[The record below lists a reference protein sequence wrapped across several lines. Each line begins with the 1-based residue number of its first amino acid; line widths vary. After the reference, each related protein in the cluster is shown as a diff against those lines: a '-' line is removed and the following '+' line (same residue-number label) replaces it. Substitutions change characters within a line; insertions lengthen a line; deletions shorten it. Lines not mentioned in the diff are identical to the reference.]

1 MAARAS
7 KMAPRTVRFSNT
19 SKTDDGEAAKQYEL
33 FFARVFGCLP
43 RQGQYKKNITTPEA
57 KLLIDRQ
64 RRGFIWHKQKFNLQY
79 SPPISPQNS
88 WQQIHPSFQLDV
100 MKRTADFF
108 VRFDQAIARWKKVG
122 GKPKPV
128 PIRNLGGGFGFKLSL
143 NDPPSIE
150 CVQSIRT
157 CLRLSDHCQWF
168 AELDEMAAYQVKQVN
183 AVLDAYKTHTVI
195 GTQLSYDT
203 DDYDSFPDET
213 SSESSSED
221 DWETSSDEEEAGQGV
236 GHYTNYVNPLDRE
249 SKSPAKTAAATA
261 AQVASL
267 ANRVASTAFGESS
280 IAALDAAAFEFGD
293 SLSEDDWGRHDYDN
307 YVSPL
312 ESESK
317 SPVKTAAE
325 AAAEAAAVARRAAT
339 NYQYSFVWRSLL
351 YNMPPPLPY
360 FPTF

>member
-1 MAARAS
+1 MAA
-7 KMAPRTVRFSNT
+7 RTVRFSNT

-43 RQGQYKKNITTPEA
+43 RQGQYRKNITTPEA

-108 VRFDQAIARWKKVG
+108 VRFDQAIALWKKVG

-157 CLRLSDHCQWF
+157 CLLLSDHCQWF
-168 AELDEMAAYQVKQVN
+168 ALLDEMAAYNVKQVN
-183 AVLDAYKTHTVI
+183 QILVAKKFPTS
-195 GTQLSYDT
+195 QLSYGT

-213 SSESSSED
+213 SSYSSE
-221 DWETSSDEEEAGQGV
+221 E
-236 GHYTNYVNPLDRE
+236 
-249 SKSPAKTAAATA
+249 
-261 AQVASL
+261 
-267 ANRVASTAFGESS
+267 
-280 IAALDAAAFEFGD
+280 
-293 SLSEDDWGRHDYDN
+293 EDDWGRHDYDN

-312 ESESK
+312 ELESK
-317 SPVKTAAE
+317 SPAKA
-325 AAAEAAAVARRAAT
+325 AAAEAAAVARLAA
-339 NYQYSFVWRSLL
+339 NNHKHSFVWRSLL
-351 YNMPPPLPY
+351 YQMPGA
-360 FPTF
+360 FIG